1 MTHPKMT
8 YPPLRWPNGSL
19 SLETFLMPRSTI
31 PSSSLFSDLKP
42 RLKNLLIEESKFSGN
57 QNFRTIEN
65 FKYLSLRSIKYS
77 YLILETLFDSS
88 DIFPF
93 ILVDLRILFFG
104 LDFELESLDWFD
116 WSFSNVEELRFE
128 FILELGFEDFTR
140 IENYNILKFK
150 V

>member
-1 MTHPKMT
+1 MT
-8 YPPLRWPNGSL
+8 YPPLRWPNESL

-42 RLKNLLIEESKFSGN
+42 RLKNLLIKESKFSGN

-65 FKYLSLRSIKYS
+65 FKDA
-77 YLILETLFDSS
+77 YLILETLFDNS

-128 FILELGFEDFTR
+128 FILELGFEDCIR
-140 IENYNILKFK
+140 IENHNILKCK

>member
-1 MTHPKMT
+1 
-8 YPPLRWPNGSL
+8 
-19 SLETFLMPRSTI
+19 MPRSTI

-65 FKYLSLRSIKYS
+65 FKYLSLQSIKYS

-104 LDFELESLDWFD
+104 LDFELDSLD
-116 WSFSNVEELRFE
+116 
-128 FILELGFEDFTR
+128 
-140 IENYNILKFK
+140 
-150 V
+150 